1 MRFVMRTLNTDIAR
15 LLLFAVVAASAGG
28 TVGAQALSES
38 VLGNGTRVVVV
49 AQPLADVTSCAW
61 RDPVPEGGVRST
73 VSGQLTLAADLRA
86 AFDADR
92 GDDDDAPRPEAPAVI
107 IALGPTPTSELAAIL
122 GPVLSERVPRAPDA
136 RRLQSVRE
144 GGLERR
150 LGPLGAEAELRLELP
165 LPSPDDPART
175 SIEVLWELVPG
186 VLGDV
191 GSGLAGRV
199 DEHGAV
205 LRAMVDPD
213 LAELAL
219 RQVRLGLARLGTD
232 PRIDPD
238 SVEEARRR
246 VVVRRA
252 ARLENHPDGALA
264 VLDRYETAGMD
275 GVRELLFGPSGV
287 TLEAVRAAAT
297 DWLPRHPGAAMLVLP
312 PRVFNPRFAKP
323 PVEVRLDS
331 DLAATVLERSATPL
345 ASLALRPVMSPD
357 VDGELAAVV
366 LTRLAGELRGGFGA
380 PGWSRVTTRPA
391 TLEVAALQDAF
402 PELVEALQRALLAVS
417 GDDTPV
423 AGEPTDAR
431 RRALQLTST
440 WLGLGGSDH
449 VVPSQLLRPANL
461 AVGAV
466 VPDAEAGVEALRKLL
481 VIEPRAA
488 DVDSLPASPRTREAV
503 AGTRSSLVVLLDL
516 PPVVDA
522 SAQVVLENLL
532 VARATS
538 LFAPAECEV
547 LRPLVPGR
555 RTLLLVV
562 TAEGSV
568 DAVERILT
576 DRWERL
582 MAATSEAELSTV
594 RRAAAAR
601 ELADASGATGA
612 ARRCASVAAGDGWW
626 RPASEVE
633 MAILGVEA
641 ASVEA
646 ALDAIRSYA
655 DLETLG
661 AGVLPIPGAPPR
673 R

>member
-1 MRFVMRTLNTDIAR
+1 MVTAI
-15 LLLFAVVAASAGG
+15 VVAVGVTA
-28 TVGAQALSES
+28 GAQALSDT

-61 RDPVPEGGVRST
+61 RDPGDEDRVRTT

-86 AFDADR
+86 AFEADR
-92 GDDDDAPRPEAPAVI
+92 VEDDGAPPVAAPAVI
-107 IALGPTPTSELAAIL
+107 VALGPTPTSELEAIL
-122 GPVLSERVPRAPDA
+122 GPVLAGREPRAATP
-136 RRLQSVRE
+136 RGVRTLRE

-186 VLGDV
+186 MLDGIAP
-191 GSGLAGRV
+191 GLTGRV
-199 DEHGAV
+199 DADVAG
-205 LRAMVDPD
+205 LRAMVDAD

-219 RQVRLGLARLGTD
+219 RQLRLALARMGTD
-232 PRIDPD
+232 PRLEPEA
-238 SVEEARRR
+238 VEEARRR

-252 ARLENHPDGALA
+252 ARAEHHPDGASA
-264 VLDRYETAGMD
+264 VLERYETAGMD
-275 GVRELLFGPSGV
+275 GVREMLFGPSGV
-287 TLEAVRAAAT
+287 TTETVRVAAT
-297 DWLPRHPGAAMLVLP
+297 AWLPRHPGAALLVLP
-312 PRVFNPRFAKP
+312 PRVFNPRFARP

-331 DLAATVLERSATPL
+331 DLAAAVLERGATPL
-345 ASLALRPVMSPD
+345 ATLALRPVVSPD

-366 LTRLAGELRGGFGA
+366 LTRLAGELRGGVGA
-380 PGWSRVTTRPA
+380 PGWSRVTTRPG
-391 TLEVAALQDAF
+391 TLEIAAPADEF
-402 PELVEALQRALLAVS
+402 PEIVETLERALRAVS

-423 AGEPTDAR
+423 VGEPTDAR

-440 WLGLGGSDH
+440 RLGLGASDR

-488 DVDSLPASPRTREAV
+488 AVDSLSATPRTREAV
-503 AGTRSSLVVLLDL
+503 AGARSCLVVILDV
-516 PPVVDA
+516 PVVVDPA
-522 SAQVVLENLL
+522 AQIVLENLL
-532 VARATS
+532 EARATS
-538 LFAPAECEV
+538 LLAPAETDV

-555 RTLLLVV
+555 RILLLVV
-562 TAEGSV
+562 TAEQTM
-568 DAVERILT
+568 DILERTLT
-576 DRWERL
+576 ERWTRIVAGTDE
-582 MAATSEAELSTV
+582 TELASV

-612 ARRCASVAAGDGWW
+612 ARRCAAVAAGDGRW
-626 RPASEVE
+626 RPTSEIE

-641 ASVEA
+641 SAVEV
-646 ALDAIRSYA
+646 ALDAYRTYA

-661 AGVLPIPGAPPR
+661 AGVLPIPDAPSGR
-673 R
+673 